1 MLKAEKD
8 FEEFIEL
15 LNKFNVEYMIIGAYA
30 LALYARPRNTG
41 DIDIFINNT
50 LNNAKLLIKVISEFG
65 FESTGI
71 KENDFT
77 TKSRII
83 QLGVSPVR
91 IDIINEIDGVDFL
104 SAFKNKETFQ
114 FGKVFANFISK
125 SDLIKNKKAS
135 NRKKDIADLDELE
148 KFSNNSD

>member
-1 MLKAEKD
+1 
-8 FEEFIEL
+8 
-15 LNKFNVEYMIIGAYA
+15 
-30 LALYARPRNTG
+30 
-41 DIDIFINNT
+41 
-50 LNNAKLLIKVISEFG
+50 